1 MSSETF
7 TGGVPLSEV
16 EKQTIQIETPST
28 EETISTEPTS
38 TEVETVKPEST
49 EVPTFTGGEDVKITN
64 LEKLEYGF
72 DKTTQILGNV
82 YRIGKAKVQ
91 DIFDEEKSFKDYI
104 LENEEARQKDINKEH
119 WKFATGKYDDDGIV
133 KAGEIATLILDP
145 GYILAYATPWGR
157 AALKSY
163 KMASVMGGVTVS
175 ADVLLRDLA
184 TKGEIDYGKVGFAGA
199 AGAVLGP
206 IAPAVTKVFQKYAPN
221 ATKQQVDEVVQTI
234 NNKIAKNNNLSTS
247 QLSKIQAVAQD
258 KTVVKASNELS
269 QWTNTNFVAPVAKEV
284 AKVKNLEKV
293 IREKN
298 ELLLKLHKAKKG
310 TKPIKGK
317 APGVLKTKTFRQQIL
332 DNKTKIIQANKNL
345 ESVKAEIYKSQV
357 PKIKKYAELVANR
370 NGKILEKLK
379 EQDTAVDF
387 AVKYLLSSTVKP
399 LVGGAAGLTA
409 GVLFGDEDTSLL
421 GWFATGAAVG
431 ATQKY
436 IQRSKKF
443 TIGDKNKILNLIDS
457 DMVKLT
463 LQQVRALTSATSSTK
478 LATYGGPTEQIGK
491 MLLQTIDDPVSQKSV
506 VANAER
512 LTREYF
518 RKAYN
523 LVQGYSSDEQVAAV
537 SIVRGK
543 KITNDTPEKVITLS
557 NGIKNYLQ
565 DFKKLYNDSGFFTK
579 TEIDDYFPRVLNWDK
594 INKDPKKFEQVLE
607 KIFKDLKYKD
617 PKKAV
622 ETYLNGHKSGN
633 ESVFNREVLS
643 ELFSNIRPERKKFG
657 KEFIYTPVSEHITQ
671 DRILRGPY
679 KLVEEVLEKND
690 YLVNDVASI
699 LSNMTNKS
707 MRSIAFA
714 RQFGENGQLLKPFF
728 EQIKQKYVN
737 SGLDSITANKY
748 AAKEANLVANTVD
761 AYFDRFGQ
769 SVDGVPKSIAAILS
783 TMANLNMLG
792 RVTISSLGD
801 LVQPFQNS
809 SQFSSWFK
817 ALPVVGQKGIRTS
830 LTAKGDDAISKELN
844 YGITNE
850 ISSQLTKPL
859 ATAKENV
866 VLNNGWMGRTPTST
880 INKIAF
886 KALGLEWLTGFAR
899 RFAYN
904 VGAGDIFGLSKSLAK
919 VSSAQGLNSKKA
931 LKIINDL
938 DKYGVNTNQALSLA
952 KFKNIDQAIKD
963 KTAKKVLNQAGIVT
977 ANRDALIPQI
987 DNRLLFTQSRNEYVR
1002 LMGQFMS
1009 WAMAKSAQT
1018 NKILGRIE
1026 NGNVKT
1032 LVKTLAVLPVYAS
1045 IQSLREIAKHGEV
1058 VTDYGPNKAR
1068 WWSEGFR
1075 LSGQQGFLA
1084 DLFINRV
1091 YGPGSREPW
1100 YFFAPSFQIA
1110 KALFSDV
1117 PTALFKGDLDKAIR
1131 TFSSKL
1137 APIPNWRNQIKKIFT
1152 KGKVQGVT
1160 PITGNLSPI
1169 QRNIGGS
1176 ITKELSLVND
1186 ELKTNEEQN
1195 IDLVK
1200 EKSEKQLPK
1209 SDIKKTLKETQE
1221 KKMDIKN
1228 TAKAAVVAGA
1238 LVTGV
1243 NAEVSKAQD
1252 NFLLPKAKPKVEV
1265 VQKEKPKDY
1274 SKLSDL
1280 PEDKKKFL
1288 LDSASVIYQ
1297 NNQGKDVPSDILIA
1311 IALEETGYGSSRF
1324 YKEGNNYFNMVAE
1337 KGDDR
1342 IKAKGDN
1349 TQVAKFKQPS
1359 ESLDKFYSWVDN
1371 KPHYKNVRA
1380 TIEKYKAGEATK
1392 SDIIDE
1398 IAKTGWAENP
1408 NWSKNVKAILKARVN
1423 GKHSEELNNL
1433 KTSLF
1438 EEKE

>member
-7 TGGVPLSEV
+7 SSGVPLSET
-16 EKQTIQIETPST
+16 EKQSIQIISSDNQEEENKLPIQSETVPVETTT
-28 EETISTEPTS
+28 EEP
-38 TEVETVKPEST
+38 V
-49 EVPTFTGGEDVKITN
+49 TFTGGEDVKITN

-133 KAGEIATLILDP
+133 KAAEIATLILDP

-157 AALKSY
+157 AALRSY
-163 KMASVMGGVTVS
+163 KMASLMGGITVS

-184 TKGEIDYGKVGFAGA
+184 TKGEIDYGKVGLSGV

-206 IAPAVTKVFQKYAPN
+206 VAPAVTKVFQKYAPN

-258 KTVVKASNELS
+258 KAVVKASNELS

-293 IREKN
+293 LKEKN
-298 ELLLKLHKAKKG
+298 QLLLKLHKAKKG
-310 TKPIKGK
+310 TKPIKGD

-332 DNKTKIIQANKNL
+332 DNKAKIIQANKNL

-387 AVKYLLSSTVKP
+387 AVKFLLSATVKP

-409 GVLFGDEDTSLL
+409 GVLFGDEDTNLL
-421 GWFATGAAVG
+421 GWFAVGAAAG

-436 IQRSKKF
+436 IQASKKF

-523 LVQGYSSDEQVAAV
+523 LVQGYSPDEQAAAV

-543 KITNDTPEKVITLS
+543 KITNDTPERAIALS
-557 NGIKNYLQ
+557 KEIQNYLK
-565 DFKKLYNDSGFFTK
+565 DFKKLYNDSGFFSK
-579 TEIDDYFPRVLNWDK
+579 TEIDDYFPRVLNWNE

-622 ETYLNGHKSGN
+622 QTYLNGHTSGN

-643 ELFSNIRPERKKFG
+643 ELFSDISPVRKKFG
-657 KEFIYTPVSEHITQ
+657 KEFVYTPVSEHITQ

-679 KLVEEVLEKND
+679 KLVEEVLEKNN
-690 YLVNDVASI
+690 YLVNDVAGI

-728 EQIKQKYVN
+728 ESIKQKYAN
-737 SGLDSITANKY
+737 SGLDARTANKY
-748 AAKEANLVANTVD
+748 AAKEAGLVANTID
-761 AYFDRFGQ
+761 AYFDRYGK
-769 SVDGVPKSIAAILS
+769 SAPIGKSIAAILS

-817 ALPVVGQKGIRTS
+817 ALPVVGQKGLKTS
-830 LTAKGDDAISKELN
+830 ITAKGDTAISQELN
-844 YGITNE
+844 YAITNE
-850 ISSQLTKPL
+850 ISTQLTKPL

-866 VLNNGWMGRTPTST
+866 VLNSGWMGRTPSST
-880 INKIAF
+880 VNKLAF

-904 VGAGDIFGLSKSLAK
+904 VGAGDVFGLSKSLAK
-919 VSSAQGLNSKKA
+919 VNSAQGLNSKKA

-938 DKYGVNTNQALSLA
+938 EKYGINTNQALSLS
-952 KFKNIDQAIKD
+952 KFKTIDQAIKD
-963 KTAKKVLNQAGIVT
+963 KTAKKLLNQAGIT
-977 ANRDALIPQI
+977 TSNRDALIPQI

-1002 LMGQFMS
+1002 LLGQFMS

-1018 NKILGRIE
+1018 NKILARIE
-1026 NGNVKT
+1026 NGNIKT

-1045 IQSLREIAKHGEV
+1045 IQSLREVAKYGEI
-1058 VTDYGPNKAR
+1058 VTDYGPNTAR

-1084 DLFINRV
+1084 DLFVNRV
-1091 YGPGSREPW
+1091 YGPGSNEPW
-1100 YFFAPSFQIA
+1100 FTFAPSYQIA
-1110 KALFSDV
+1110 KNSGIVLTSV
-1117 PTALFKGDLDKAIR
+1117 LKGEFDKAWR

-1137 APIPNWRNQIKKIFT
+1137 APVPDWRATIKRIFN
-1152 KGKVQGVT
+1152 KGKVQGVV
-1160 PITGNLSPI
+1160 PISGDLSPI

-1176 ITKELSLVND
+1176 ITTELALIND
-1186 ELKTNEEQN
+1186 ELKKNEEQD

-1200 EKSEKQLPK
+1200 EKNEKQIPK
-1209 SDIKKTLKETQE
+1209 SEIKKTLKETKE
-1221 KKMDIKN
+1221 KKMNIKD
-1228 TAKAAVVAGA
+1228 TVKATVVAGTMA
-1238 LVTGV
+1238 ATGV
-1243 NAEVSKAQD
+1243 NADVSKAQD
-1252 NFLLPKAKPKVEV
+1252 NFLLPKEKPKVEV

-1274 SKLSDL
+1274 SKLSEL

-1311 IALEETGYGSSRF
+1311 IALEETGYGTSRF

-1337 KGDDR
+1337 KGDAR

-1349 TQVAKFKQPS
+1349 TQVAKFDSPS
-1359 ESLDKFYSWVDN
+1359 ESIDKFYTWVET
-1371 KPHYKNVRA
+1371 KPHYKNVRE
-1380 TIEKYKAGEATK
+1380 TLEKYKQGEATK
-1392 SDIIDE
+1392 NDIIDA
-1398 IAKTGWAENP
+1398 ISDTGWAENP
-1408 NWSKNVKAILKARVN
+1408 NWSKNVKSILKARVN
-1423 GKHSEELNNL
+1423 GKHSEELKNL
-1433 KTSLF
+1433 ENSLF
-1438 EEKE
+1438 KK

>member
-7 TGGVPLSEV
+7 TGGIPLAESE
-16 EKQTIQIETPST
+16 KKAIQIISSDNQEEENKLPIQSENVPVETTT
-28 EETISTEPTS
+28 EES
-38 TEVETVKPEST
+38 V
-49 EVPTFTGGEDVKITN
+49 TFTGGEDVKITN
-64 LEKLEYGF
+64 LEKLDYGF

-91 DIFDEEKSFKDYI
+91 DIFDDEKSFKDYI

-119 WKFATGKYDDDGIV
+119 WKFATGKYDDDNIV
-133 KAGEIATLILDP
+133 KAAEIATLILDP

-163 KMASVMGGVTVS
+163 KMASLMGGITIS

-184 TKGEIDYGKVGFAGA
+184 TTGEIDYGKVGFAGA

-206 IAPAVTKVFQKYAPN
+206 IAPAITKVFQKYAPN

-234 NNKIAKNNNLSTS
+234 NNKIAKNNNLSSS
-247 QLSKIQAVAQD
+247 QLNKIQAVAQD

-269 QWTNTNFVAPVAKEV
+269 QWTNANFVAPVAKEV
-284 AKVKNLEKV
+284 AKVKNLEK
-293 IREKN
+293 ILKEKN
-298 ELLLKLHKAKKG
+298 QLLLKLHKSRKG
-310 TKPIKGK
+310 TKPIKGQ
-317 APGVLKTKTFRQQIL
+317 APGVLKTKTFRQQLL
-332 DNKTKIIQANKNL
+332 DNKSKIIQANKNL

-357 PKIKKYAELVANR
+357 PKIQKYAELIANR

-379 EQDTAVDF
+379 EQDNAVDF
-387 AVKYLLSSTVKP
+387 AVKYVLSATTKP
-399 LVGGAAGLTA
+399 LIGGAAGLTG
-409 GVLFGDEDTSLL
+409 GVLFGDEDTNLL
-421 GWFATGAAVG
+421 GFFIAGAALG
-431 ATQKY
+431 KTQSY
-436 IQRSKKF
+436 IQASKKF
-443 TIGDKNKILNLIDS
+443 AIGDKNKILNAIDS

-506 VANAER
+506 VANAEK
-512 LTREYF
+512 LTKEYF

-523 LVQGYSSDEQVAAV
+523 LVQGYSPDEQAAAV

-543 KITNDTPEKVITLS
+543 KINNDTPEKVVTLS
-557 NGIKNYLQ
+557 KEIQNYLK
-565 DFKKLYNDSGFFTK
+565 DFKKLYNDSGFFSK

-594 INKDPKKFEQVLE
+594 INKDPKQFEQVLE

-622 ETYLNGHKSGN
+622 QTYLNGHTSGN

-643 ELFSNIRPERKKFG
+643 ELFSNISPVRKKFG
-657 KEFIYTPVSEHITQ
+657 KEFIYTPVSEHITH
-671 DRILRGPY
+671 DRLLRGPY
-679 KLVEEVLEKND
+679 KLVEEVLEKNN
-690 YLVNDVASI
+690 YLVNDVAGI

-728 EQIKQKYVN
+728 EQIKQKYAN
-737 SGLDSITANKY
+737 SGLDARTANKY
-748 AAKEANLVANTVD
+748 AAKEAGLVADTVD
-761 AYFDRFGQ
+761 AYFDRYGK
-769 SVDGVPKSIAAILS
+769 SAPIGKSIAAILS

-817 ALPVVGQKGIRTS
+817 ALPVVGQKGIKTS
-830 LTAKGDDAISKELN
+830 ITAKGDDAISQELN
-844 YGITNE
+844 YALTNE
-850 ISSQLTKPL
+850 ISTQLTKPL

-866 VLNNGWMGRTPTST
+866 VLNSGWMGKTPTST
-880 INKIAF
+880 INKLAF

-919 VSSAQGLNSKKA
+919 VNSSQGLNSKKA

-938 DKYGVNTNQALSLA
+938 EKYGVNTNQALSLS
-952 KFKNIDQAIKD
+952 KFKTIDQAIKD

-977 ANRDALIPQI
+977 SNRDALIPQV

-1002 LMGQFMS
+1002 LLGQFMS

-1018 NKILGRIE
+1018 NKILQRIE

-1032 LVKTLAVLPVYAS
+1032 LVKTLAVLPVYSS
-1045 IQSLREIAKHGEV
+1045 IQSLREVAKYGEV
-1058 VTDYGPNKAR
+1058 VTDYGPNKTR

-1084 DLFINRV
+1084 DLFVNRI

-1100 YFFAPSFQIA
+1100 YFFAPSFQIS
-1110 KALFSDV
+1110 KALFSDIPSSV
-1117 PTALFKGDLDKAIR
+1117 FKGEFDKAYR
-1131 TFSSKL
+1131 TFWQKI
-1137 APIPNWRNQIKKIFT
+1137 APIPNWRNRIKKILNQ
-1152 KGKVQGVT
+1152 GKVQGVT
-1160 PITGNLSPI
+1160 PITGDLSPI
-1169 QRNIGGS
+1169 QRNVGGS
-1176 ITKELSLVND
+1176 ITTELALIND
-1186 ELKTNEEQN
+1186 ELKKNEEQD
-1195 IDLVK
+1195 IDLIK
-1200 EKSEKQLPK
+1200 EKNEKQLPK
-1209 SDIKKTLKETQE
+1209 SEIKQTLKETKE
-1221 KKMDIKN
+1221 KKMNIKD
-1228 TAKAAVVAGA
+1228 TVKAGVVATTMA
-1238 LVTGV
+1238 ATGV
-1243 NAEVSKAQD
+1243 NADVSKAQD
-1252 NFLLPKAKPKVEV
+1252 NFLLPKEKPKVEV

-1274 SKLSDL
+1274 SKLSEL

-1311 IALEETGYGSSRF
+1311 IALEETGYGTSRF

-1349 TQVAKFKQPS
+1349 TQVAKFESPS
-1359 ESLDKFYSWVDN
+1359 ESLDKFYTWVEN
-1371 KPHYKNVRA
+1371 KPHYKNVRE
-1380 TIEKYKAGEATK
+1380 TLEKYKEGEATK
-1392 SDIIDE
+1392 GDIIDA
-1398 IAKTGWAENP
+1398 ISDTGWAENP
-1408 NWSKNVKAILKARVN
+1408 NWSKNVKSILKSRVN
-1423 GKHSEELNNL
+1423 GKHSEELKNL
-1433 KTSLF
+1433 ESSLF
-1438 EEKE
+1438 KK